1 MIKMKYFYALNYDN
15 KIFLKC
21 TKVIVL
27 CSDNINEANATYL
40 YNVLHSLHFFTF
52 LIKYSKK
59 KQYVYIL
66 SLTENKLYKHYILL
80 QK

>member
-40 YNVLHSLHFFTF
+40 YNVLHSLHLFCIFNKIF
-52 LIKYSKK
+52 K

-66 SLTENKLYKHYILL
+66 NLTENKLYKHYILL

>member
-27 CSDNINEANATYL
+27 CSDNINEANATNL

-59 KQYVYIL
+59 TIRIYLKPNRKQTI
-66 SLTENKLYKHYILL
+66 
-80 QK
+80 